1 METSGSSEGS
11 SVGAMLARL
20 KSVYELFFVGGRFV
34 IDAVPRLGN
43 GLSGD
48 VVAGAGGAA
57 AGGGGGGGG

>member
-1 METSGSSEGS
+1 
-11 SVGAMLARL
+11 MLARL